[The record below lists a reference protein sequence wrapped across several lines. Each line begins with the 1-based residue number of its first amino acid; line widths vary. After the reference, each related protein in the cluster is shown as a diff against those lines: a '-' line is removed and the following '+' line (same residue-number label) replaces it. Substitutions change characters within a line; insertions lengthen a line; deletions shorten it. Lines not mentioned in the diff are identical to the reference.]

1 MGGKHLHNENARGS
15 EENLYSLKSRY
26 LMRSSMFAVSSLL
39 ESFLSQV
46 DLFLMC
52 CRLTAFLA
60 RLLRLL
66 GEVWVRRLR

>member
-1 MGGKHLHNENARGS
+1 ML
-15 EENLYSLKSRY
+15 
-26 LMRSSMFAVSSLL
+26 AVSSLL

-66 GEVWVRRLR
+66 GEVWVRRLRCEDLWKGSLPARDTPNMH